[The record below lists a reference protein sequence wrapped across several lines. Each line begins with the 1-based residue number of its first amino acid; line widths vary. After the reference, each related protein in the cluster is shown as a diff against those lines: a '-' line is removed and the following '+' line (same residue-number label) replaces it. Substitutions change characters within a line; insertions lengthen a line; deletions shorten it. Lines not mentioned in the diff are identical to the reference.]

1 LEGKAEDSGWRLG
14 GIFSIF
20 AGLPDSVSLVYA
32 GGMRSWTALALLSL
46 STISPPGAQG
56 VEIIAH
62 RGSSAIAPENTV
74 NAFRLAW
81 AQGADACENDI
92 YLTKDGKIA
101 VIHDADTKRTTG
113 TSMRVSESSLAAL
126 QALDAGSFKG
136 QAWRGEKIPSLSEAL
151 ATMPVGRQRFLIEIK
166 CGPEI
171 VPALS
176 AVLTPMQARAEQLC
190 VISFNLAAAKLT
202 KEQLPWVKVYYLAS
216 GKKQGA
222 PRTDLA
228 DLISAAK
235 AAQLDGLNLG
245 ADWEW
250 NAAMVQQ
257 IRAAGLGVYVW
268 TVDAPAEARR
278 LAALGVDG
286 ITTNHPGRVRQALQ
300 GEN

>member
-1 LEGKAEDSGWRLG
+1 
-14 GIFSIF
+14 
-20 AGLPDSVSLVYA
+20 
-32 GGMRSWTALALLSL
+32 MRSWTALALLSL
-46 STISPPGAQG
+46 STISPPGVRAQG

-62 RGSSAIAPENTV
+62 RGSSAQAPENTV
-74 NAFRLAW
+74 AAFKLAW
-81 AQGADACENDI
+81 EQGADACENDI
-92 YLTKDGKIA
+92 YLTQDGKIV

-113 TSMRVSESSLAAL
+113 TSMRVAESTLAAL
-126 QALDAGSFKG
+126 QALDAGSFKD

-151 ATMPVGRQRFLIEIK
+151 ATMPVGRQRFFIEIK

-176 AVLTPMQARAEQLC
+176 AVLTPMQARAGQLC

-202 KEQLPWVKVYYLAS
+202 KEKLPWVKVYYLAG

-228 DLISAAK
+228 ELISAAK
-235 AAQLDGLNLG
+235 EAQLDGLNLG

-268 TVDAPAEARR
+268 TVDEPAEARR

-286 ITTNHPGRVRQALQ
+286 ITTNDPVAVRHASSGL
-300 GEN
+300 